1 MALDGGIDDV
11 YEIYEHLGG
20 NLNEICQS
28 YLILKSPYTI
38 YPGSKVAGSST
49 SRWPISSVS
58 ASGL

>member
-11 YEIYEHLGG
+11 YEIYEHSGG

-38 YPGSKVAGSST
+38 YPGSKVAGLST
-49 SRWPISSVS
+49 SR
-58 ASGL
+58 